1 VLKILD
7 FPIPC
12 VIFLLDL
19 LRGVFDP
26 SFLSEVD
33 RNFIVI
39 VLLSLIMSLLP
50 DVILRYE
57 PYITRVSKFTSS
69 NVYIGRIGCYLNV
82 GRYGQYGVQRWG
94 TSNPKMVEYAV
105 SIGLSCIPRPFSS
118 ATRVLRSSR

>member
-1 VLKILD
+1 MLKILD

-69 NVYIGRIGCYLNV
+69 NVYIGRTGCYLNV
-82 GRYGQYGVQRWG
+82 GTFG
-94 TSNPKMVEYAV
+94 
-105 SIGLSCIPRPFSS
+105 
-118 ATRVLRSSR
+118 